1 VHRIRKNEHSI
12 EPLASTRSRDFEL
25 FFPRFCRCG
34 MDVGY
39 NVVLD
44 GVCHTRNLFRADNI
58 HGAERHPKVDNA
70 DGDVNTEGVPA
81 VGLDEML

>member
-1 VHRIRKNEHSI
+1 
-12 EPLASTRSRDFEL
+12 
-25 FFPRFCRCG
+25 